1 MIMKHKTINFI
12 IILIASAFI
21 FSCSETSKL
30 KKQQINYI
38 PNTLSNVY
46 IGMPLKKFEA
56 VRRIE
61 NLSVNEGNDLT
72 IAKENYSRD
81 SITFIQYQFDKSK
94 KLYEIIIEYTHEFNT
109 ETMYKQK
116 LGKYNGDKEWLFKLN
131 DNLKLKIWIFQNR
144 LCIADSKHF

>member
-12 IILIASAFI
+12 ILLIASAFI